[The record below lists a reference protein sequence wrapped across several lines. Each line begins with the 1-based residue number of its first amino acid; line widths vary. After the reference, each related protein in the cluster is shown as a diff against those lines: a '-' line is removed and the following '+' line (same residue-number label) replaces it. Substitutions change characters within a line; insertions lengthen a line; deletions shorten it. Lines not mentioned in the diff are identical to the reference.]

1 MELFQPFLERFLPL
15 FQVSAAAKI
24 LFFSETSLLKQEY
37 FLKISPIKTIFPLW
51 GELLLMCIKL
61 FIHPHLESF
70 TAQCLQVGGGI
81 LGEISAQVVHHII
94 ETFFAT
100 LYTSPNSILE
110 ILAATRR
117 RWAILSLPHSSYYGS
132 IRAKSCHAKISR
144 ILFGEVYS
152 VAKKVSIM

>member
-1 MELFQPFLERFLPL
+1 MELFQPFLGRFLPL

-70 TAQCLQVGGGI
+70 TAQCLQVGGEASLAKYRRKLYI
-81 LGEISAQVVHHII
+81 TLLRLSSLQCAPLQTIRLCI
-94 ETFFAT
+94 TF
-100 LYTSPNSILE
+100 
-110 ILAATRR
+110 
-117 RWAILSLPHSSYYGS
+117 S
-132 IRAKSCHAKISR
+132 IRYLSAYTKAFSSR
-144 ILFGEVYS
+144 WSWIPMACGLL
-152 VAKKVSIM
+152 A